1 MTRSRVHDLRIEQA
15 GAGHSNA
22 PAGMPQKADPST
34 VEFVE
39 IAALTPGDRLR
50 SDGEDR
56 QYVRLLAETLDD
68 LPPILVHRA
77 TMRVMDGMHR
87 VSAARLRGREH
98 IAARF
103 LDGSA
108 ADAFVVSVETNVAHG
123 LPLTRRDRSDAAAR
137 IVATHPHWSNRVI
150 AAKVGLSDKTVAAIR
165 RRSGADFPRANTG
178 VGRDGRAWVANAE
191 HGRLRAAEHLVRQP
205 DATVRELAA
214 AGEIALST
222 ARDVRRRVQA
232 GQHPVPVRQ
241 RAGVVPAPRGGASQ
255 AARFGVRDEVEGVAD
270 VVARLRNDPSLRFT
284 DVGRLVLRLLD
295 VHSMDND
302 DWTRL
307 VDLLPQHCAPT
318 VAEAANRCADLWR
331 NVADHLK
338 RRAAAR

>member
-1 MTRSRVHDLRIEQA
+1 MET
-15 GAGHSNA
+15 
-22 PAGMPQKADPST
+22 
-34 VEFVE
+34 VE
-39 IAALTPGDRLR
+39 IAALAPGDMLR
-50 SDGEDR
+50 SDGQDR
-56 QYVRLLAETLDD
+56 RHVRLLAETLDE

-108 ADAFVVSVETNVAHG
+108 ADAFVASVEANVAHG
-123 LPLTRRDRSDAAAR
+123 LPLTRRDRNHAAAR
-137 IVATHPHWSNRVI
+137 IVATHPYWSNRAI

-165 RRSGADFPRANTG
+165 RRSGAGFPQAPRG
-178 VGRDGRAWVANAE
+178 IGRDGRVWAASAE
-191 HGRLRAAEHLVRQP
+191 DGRLRAAEHLVRRP

-222 ARDVRRRVQA
+222 ARDVRRRVVS
-232 GQHPVPVRQ
+232 GEDPVPARRGSV
-241 RAGVVPAPRGGASQ
+241 AVPDPRRGGSTQQ
-255 AARFGVRDEVEGVAD
+255 AAGLDVRDAAEVVAD
-270 VVARLRNDPSLRFT
+270 VVTRLRNDPSLRFT

-302 DWTRL
+302 DWVRL
-307 VDLLPQHCAPT
+307 IDLLPPHCAPT
-318 VAEAANRCADLWR
+318 VAEAADQCAVLWR

-338 RRAAAR
+338 RRATGR